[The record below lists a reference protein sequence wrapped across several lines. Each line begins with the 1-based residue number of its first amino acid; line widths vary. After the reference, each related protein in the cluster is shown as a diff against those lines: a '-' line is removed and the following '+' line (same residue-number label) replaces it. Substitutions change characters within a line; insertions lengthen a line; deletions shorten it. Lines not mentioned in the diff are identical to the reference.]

1 METWNIVHKKAY
13 FGFLTKE
20 GAVLIQLLER
30 TNQVGWES
38 KGGSSTGRRKKWLRG
53 EGPACRLIAKHIHT
67 HKHRQRS
74 HSLTRHPILSQT
86 GGKMLY
92 FPSKLKCQ
100 LILMWKR
107 RGPNTQ
113 CMSTQAAF
121 TLTDTSFGISNV
133 ALPSRYRLM
142 ESCTRVTEGC
152 ASPIRPTVAS
162 HPICLM
168 KAISKLR
175 CSCGWQKSGLAEMD
189 VNMFVRTRKAVT

>member
-1 METWNIVHKKAY
+1 MEIWNIVHKKAY

-38 KGGSSTGRRKKWLRG
+38 KRGSSTGRRKKWVKRRG
-53 EGPACRLIAKHIHT
+53 TRMQADSQTHT

-113 CMSTQAAF
+113 CRNTQAAF
-121 TLTDTSFGISNV
+121 TLTDTSFRISNV
-133 ALPSRYRLM
+133 ALLPADGVMHTGHRGMCQPDQAHSRVSSHL
-142 ESCTRVTEGC
+142 SHEGY
-152 ASPIRPTVAS
+152 
-162 HPICLM
+162 
-168 KAISKLR
+168 
-175 CSCGWQKSGLAEMD
+175 
-189 VNMFVRTRKAVT
+189 F